1 MRWALGALVQVRPL
15 FPPSATS
22 LGLGSY
28 LPFSIPP
35 CAATVTSLCL
45 GNNCYNVRGSRVL
58 QSASSWVLDLAVQPV
73 TSQGVAGAGHHRPGP
88 GRGGAKGEGYTLTHR
103 HPGAEYDLEE
113 SLSSHGGIRVLRE
126 LWSCGK
132 GRLTFLLLVRQ
143 STSTP
148 PWWWPVGCILTTFQ
162 GAGAPVPGEDLYS
175 PPECPADTPEGA
187 RH

>member
-1 MRWALGALVQVRPL
+1 MLPLTLGCVSEVPWSMRWALGALVQVRPL

-88 GRGGAKGEGYTLTHR
+88 GRVGLGEKGTPSLTAIQVLSMTWR
-103 HPGAEYDLEE
+103 RAFHPMEAFE
-113 SLSSHGGIRVLRE
+113 SFV
-126 LWSCGK
+126 SCG
-132 GRLTFLLLVRQ
+132 
-143 STSTP
+143 
-148 PWWWPVGCILTTFQ
+148 PVGR
-162 GAGAPVPGEDLYS
+162 GD
-175 PPECPADTPEGA
+175 
-187 RH
+187 